1 MIKETNCLDETIEYG
16 KELGLNAKRGD
27 VFCLTGDLGT
37 GKTMMSK
44 GIAMGLG
51 LDEDE
56 ITSPT
61 FTIVNTYEHLEKP
74 LYHFDVYRINDIDEM
89 NDIGYEDMFYGD
101 GVSDDLNNNEEWIN
115 NILHECENS
124 TCKDFTFY
132 SNGFLSRFAPS
143 KWQIRF
149 ISTYSV

>member
-1 MIKETNCLDETIEYG
+1 MVKETNCLEETIEFG
-16 KELGLNAKRGD
+16 KELGKNANRGD

-61 FTIVNTYEHLEKP
+61 FTIVNTYEQLEKP
-74 LYHFDVYRINDIDEM
+74 LYHFDVYRINDIEEM
-89 NDIGYEDMFYGD
+89 NDIGYEEMFYGE
-101 GVSDDLNNNEEWIN
+101 GVCIVEWADMIEELIPDNATWIKIEKDL
-115 NILHECENS
+115 
-124 TCKDFTFY
+124 
-132 SNGFLSRFAPS
+132 S
-143 KWQIRF
+143 KGLDYRKIT
-149 ISTYSV
+149 IEK